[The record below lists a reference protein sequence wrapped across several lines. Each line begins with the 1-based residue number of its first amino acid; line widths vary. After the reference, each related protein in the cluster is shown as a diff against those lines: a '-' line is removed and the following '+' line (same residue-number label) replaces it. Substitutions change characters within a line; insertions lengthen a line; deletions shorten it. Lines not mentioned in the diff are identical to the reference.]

1 VLQHVALEV
10 SRERWDECAA
20 FYALLGFE
28 RVKPPPSLADRAAW
42 VQAGPTQV
50 HLLHVES
57 PVVLPRGHI
66 AVVADDYDATVARLR
81 DAGHD
86 VEARREHWGAPRAY
100 VHDPAGNLV
109 EVMAF
114 PPGG

>member
-1 VLQHVALEV
+1 MRRVL
-10 SRERWDECAA
+10 
-20 FYALLGFE
+20 
-28 RVKPPPSLADRAAW
+28 RAAG
-42 VQAGPTQV
+42 VRAGEAAAVAGRSRCVDAGRATQV

-57 PVVLPRGHI
+57 PVVLPRGHV
-66 AVVADDYDATVARLR
+66 AVVAENYDAAVARLR

-86 VEARREHWGAPRAY
+86 VEARREHWGSPRAY